1 MKTPTTKDFT
11 AKLNTIFS
19 EAEKE
24 RLSEITVNAGE
35 LHKEVGGYPS
45 PSGNH
50 RMRACCNAMRQAMQ
64 KGDVVIEEPPKGEG
78 KSLTIKYKLPR
89 G

>member
-1 MKTPTTKDFT
+1 MTTPTTSDFEAALK
-11 AKLNTIFS
+11 AKFS

-24 RLSEITVNAGE
+24 ELSEITLNAGE

>member
-24 RLSEITVNAGE
+24 GLSEITVNALE

-50 RMRACCNAMRQAMQ
+50 RMHACCNAMHEAKKDDDDLI
-64 KGDVVIEEPPKGEG
+64 KGPPSG
-78 KSLTIKYKLPR
+78 KSSTLTIKYKLPR